1 MQTIGPAPAPNKTLK
16 RPRLTAEMP
25 KTSKKLN
32 NSVLTPK
39 FRAEQYPKQFYH
51 SGNQL
56 FCRVCQHTI
65 DWKRKDTCDDHLKS
79 KIHLKNSES
88 RSQGTAL
95 QTTITSTISSAD
107 SRVEFIEDFV
117 AVCAAS
123 DIPLEKL
130 KKLRPFLVKHC
141 KQGGALPQ
149 NASSLRQTHLPRVFD
164 QHMTAVL
171 KQIRGKKFAVVVD
184 ETTDAR
190 DCSVLNIV
198 IGELT

>member
-1 MQTIGPAPAPNKTLK
+1 
-16 RPRLTAEMP
+16 MP
-25 KTSKKLN
+25 KSAKKLR
-32 NSVLTPK
+32 NSALTPK
-39 FRAEQYPKQFYH
+39 FRAEQYPNDYYH

-56 FCRVCQHTI
+56 FCRVCQHSI

-79 KIHLKNSES
+79 KNHIKNHDK
-88 RSQGTAL
+88 RRNHGTPL
-95 QTTITSTISSAD
+95 QTTIPATISSSD
-107 SRVEFIEDFV
+107 SRTEFIEDFV
-117 AVCAAS
+117 AVCAES

-149 NASSLRQTHLPRVFD
+149 HVSSLRQTHLPRVFE
-164 QHMTAVL
+164 QHMNAVL
-171 KQIRGKKFAVVVD
+171 NKIRGKKFAVVVD